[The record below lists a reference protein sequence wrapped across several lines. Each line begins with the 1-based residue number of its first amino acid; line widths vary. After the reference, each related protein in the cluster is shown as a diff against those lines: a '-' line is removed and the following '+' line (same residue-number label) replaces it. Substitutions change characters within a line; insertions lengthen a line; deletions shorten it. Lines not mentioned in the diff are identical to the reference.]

1 MGPGEER
8 SEIAFFD
15 VETTVPTRVGQG
27 FAILEFGA
35 ILVCPRKLV
44 ELESYS
50 TLVRPHDL
58 SLVSSLSVRCNGI
71 TRDAVVSA
79 PNFRDIA
86 DRVYDILHGLSFSL
100 FLLVAGKWREKKKMK
115 ISKGC
120 LFDKGYVVFRENRFW
135 KIIWYFFFLPR
146 SQLNLEA

>member
-1 MGPGEER
+1 MWKPRCPHESGRVLPYWN
-8 SEIAFFD
+8 SEPFWYA
-15 VETTVPTRVGQG
+15 
-27 FAILEFGA
+27 
-35 ILVCPRKLV
+35 
-44 ELESYS
+44 LESWS
-50 TLVRPHDL
+50 SWRATPPWSDPTTSLSSPPCPSVVTALHETPSFPLLISATLPIGFMTFFMVSL
-58 SLVSSLSVRCNGI
+58 SL
-71 TRDAVVSA
+71 
-79 PNFRDIA
+79 
-86 DRVYDILHGLSFSL
+86 SL